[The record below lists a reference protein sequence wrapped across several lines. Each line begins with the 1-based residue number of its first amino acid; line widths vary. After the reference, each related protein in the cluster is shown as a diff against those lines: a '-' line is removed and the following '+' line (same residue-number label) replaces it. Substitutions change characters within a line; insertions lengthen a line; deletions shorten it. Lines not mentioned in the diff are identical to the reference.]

1 MTDQSVSALGK
12 RFRNIALTGFKS
24 SGKTR
29 IGKMLA
35 KKMSMDYL
43 DIDTVIEEIHARS
56 GNAPANVR
64 SIYRNYGADYFR
76 RLEGD
81 ALKEAA
87 KNSSIVFSL
96 GGGSPLNP
104 KFKKSDFKGSVFV
117 YLNVQPSML
126 YARIK
131 QKGFPPFIDKKRPRA
146 SFNELLAKR
155 APVYEKIA
163 DLSVDNTDRK
173 PMECVN
179 EIIEK
184 LGEQSGR

>member
-1 MTDQSVSALGK
+1 MTASGK
-12 RFRNIALTGFKS
+12 GFRNIALTGFKS

-35 KKMSMDYL
+35 EKLSMDYL
-43 DIDTVIEEIHARS
+43 DIDTVIEEIHSRS
-56 GNAPANVR
+56 GNAPLRVR
-64 SIYRNYGADYFR
+64 NIYRKYGADHFR
-76 RLEGD
+76 RLEGE

-87 KNSSIVFSL
+87 KKRSVVLSL
-96 GGGSPLNP
+96 GGGSPLNQR
-104 KFKKSDFKGSVFV
+104 FKKADFKGTRFV
-117 YLNVQPSML
+117 HLNVEPSTL

-131 QKGFPPFIDKKRPRA
+131 QKGLPPFIDKKRPRA

-155 APVYEKIA
+155 KPVYEKIA

-173 PMECVN
+173 PVECVN

-184 LGEQSGR
+184 LGAQSGG

>member
-1 MTDQSVSALGK
+1 MTVLSRK
-12 RFRNIALTGFKS
+12 FRNIALTGFKS

-35 KKMSMDYL
+35 EKLSMDYL
-43 DIDTVIEEIHARS
+43 DIDTVIEEIHSRP
-56 GNAPANVR
+56 GNAPLRVR
-64 SIYRNYGADYFR
+64 SIYRKYGADHFR
-76 RLEGD
+76 RLEGE

-87 KNSSIVFSL
+87 KKRSVVLSL

-104 KFKKSDFKGSVFV
+104 RFKKADFKGTGFV
-117 YLNVQPSML
+117 YLNVKPTIL

-146 SFNELLAKR
+146 SFDELLAKR
-155 APVYEKIA
+155 KPVYEKIA
-163 DLSVDNTDRK
+163 DLSVDNSDRK
-173 PMECVN
+173 PMECVK

-184 LGEQSGR
+184 LGAQRGRK

>member
-1 MTDQSVSALGK
+1 MTAMGN

-35 KKMSMDYL
+35 KKMGMDYL
-43 DIDTVIEEIHARS
+43 DIDSVIEEIHSRS
-56 GNAPANVR
+56 GNAETSVR
-64 SIYRNYGADYFR
+64 NIYKKHGADYFL

-87 KNSSIVFSL
+87 KKESVVLSL

-104 KFKKSDFKGSVFV
+104 KFKKSDFKGSLFV
-117 YLNVQPSML
+117 YLNVKPSML
-126 YARIK
+126 YARIR
-131 QKGFPPFIDKKRPRA
+131 QKGFPPFIDTTRPRA
-146 SFNELLAKR
+146 SFDELLAKR
-155 APVYEKIA
+155 APVYEKIT
-163 DLSVDNTDRK
+163 DVTVDNTDRK

-179 EIIEK
+179 EIIKK